1 MNKLFAAALVAAIV
15 AAAPAAAQSVPAA
28 KVAVVDLD
36 RIGRE
41 CTACRTASASLQS
54 QVTTFNNRR
63 QALASQLQPERQAL
77 TTAVTALNGKEPDA
91 ALRTRI
97 AAFQNKEGAAQQE
110 LERNQQQIQRNQA
123 YVGQQVN
130 AKLVPLLQPAMDRR
144 GANVLLDSAAS
155 LRFAANVDITN
166 DVLTALNGV
175 LTSVSTIAP
184 AQQQNAP
191 QGR

>member
-41 CTACRTASASLQS
+41 CTACRTASAALQS
-54 QVTTFNNRR
+54 QVTTFNSRR

-91 ALRTRI
+91 ALRARI
-97 AAFQNKEGAAQQE
+97 TAFQNKEGAAQQE
-110 LERNQQQIQRNQA
+110 LERSQQQIQRNQA

-130 AKLVPLLQPAMDRR
+130 AKLAPLLQPAMDRR
-144 GANVLLDSAAS
+144 GANVLLDSGAA

-166 DVLTALNGV
+166 DVLTALNGA
-175 LTSVSTIAP
+175 LTSVSTTAP

>member
-1 MNKLFAAALVAAIV
+1 MKNMFAAALLAASV
-15 AAAPAAAQSVPAA
+15 LATPAVAQSVPAA

-41 CTACRTASASLQS
+41 CTACRTASAALQS
-54 QVTTFNNRR
+54 QVTAFNTRR
-63 QALASQLQPERQAL
+63 QTLATQLQPERQAL
-77 TTAVTALNGKEPDA
+77 TAAVTALGGKDPDA

-97 AAFQNKEGAAQQE
+97 QAFQTKEAAAQQE
-110 LERNQQQIQRNQA
+110 LQRSQNQIERNQA

-144 GANVLLDSAAS
+144 GANVLLDSGAA
-155 LRFAANVDITN
+155 LRFATSVDITT

-175 LTSVSTIAP
+175 LTSVATTAP
-184 AQQQNAP
+184 AQQPNAP

>member
-1 MNKLFAAALVAAIV
+1 MKYFHAAALVAALF
-15 AAAPAAAQSVPAA
+15 AATPAVAQSVPAA
-28 KVAVVDLD
+28 KVGVVDLD

-41 CTACRTASASLQS
+41 CTACRTASAALQS
-54 QVTTFNNRR
+54 QVTTFNSRR
-63 QALASQLQPERQAL
+63 QALAGQLQPERQTL

-91 ALRTRI
+91 ALRARI
-97 AAFQNKEGAAQQE
+97 AAFQQKEGAAQQE
-110 LERNQQQIQRNQA
+110 LERTQNQIQRNQA

-144 GANVLLDSAAS
+144 GANVLLDSGSA
-155 LRFAANVDITN
+155 LRFSTPLDITN

-175 LTSVSTIAP
+175 LTTVSTTAP
-184 AQQQNAP
+184 AQQQTAP

>member
-1 MNKLFAAALVAAIV
+1 MNKLFAAALIATSFAAT
-15 AAAPAAAQSVPAA
+15 PAAAQSVPAA

-41 CTACRTASASLQS
+41 CTACKIASTALQN
-54 QVTTFNNRR
+54 QVTAFNNRR
-63 QALASQLQPERQAL
+63 QALAAQLQPDRQAL

-91 ALRTRI
+91 ALRARI
-97 AAFQNKEGAAQQE
+97 QAFQTKEAAAQQE
-110 LERNQQQIQRNQA
+110 LERSQAQIQRNQA

-144 GANVLLDSAAS
+144 GANVLLDSGAA

-175 LTSVSTIAP
+175 LTSVGTTAP